1 MGQERLSG
9 LALLHTQYGMKLNLD
24 EIINMFA
31 RKHSRRMELMD
42 ILSEFDEADED

>member
-31 RKHSRRMELMD
+31 RKQSRRMELID
-42 ILSEFDEADED
+42 NILDEAEEH